1 MQNSFNRLI
10 DSYIDEKVGVTEDFI
25 GEVLASHLKSN
36 LKALHTQN
44 QLFSAGIG
52 NGPDQTLNQDFRRD
66 KIHWLDKNH
75 LDPYENEFFE
85 IMDQFVSHLNQTC
98 YTSISGYEF
107 HYTLYEPGSF
117 YKKHIDQFR
126 NNPSRQ
132 YSMII
137 YLNEDWQE
145 SDGGALCIYPSGESK
160 TIFPNNGKAVLFK
173 SNELEHEVL
182 ITNRLR
188 MSITGWLKN

>member
-10 DSYIDEKVGVTEDFI
+10 DSYIDEKVGVTEDFLS
-25 GEVLASHLKSN
+25 EDLAAHLKNN
-36 LKALHTQN
+36 LTTLHDQQ

-52 NGPDQTLNQDFRRD
+52 NGQSRTLNPDFRRD
-66 KIHWLDKNH
+66 KIHWLDKH
-75 LDPYENEFFE
+75 HQDPYEDKFFE
-85 IMDQFVSHLNQTC
+85 IMDQFISHMNRTC

-137 YLNEDWQE
+137 YLNEGWQK
-145 SDGGALCIYPSGESK
+145 SDGGALCIYPSGEAKSIYPHNK
-160 TIFPNNGKAVLFK
+160 KAVLFK

-182 ITNRLR
+182 ITNRPR